1 MLQPKLPKICARCGS
16 RQGTSFWEI
25 KGQVETLDSVTLVTI
40 WLGFLLFRRC
50 SYCFSLPVC
59 KPCRAVLEKSQK
71 VSITIKLIGV
81 VLGIILLGIY
91 ARFFVRN
98 EPIGTLIF
106 STVTFGGLIG
116 YALGSIVGGII
127 KLRSSSYICSFNG
140 RYFQFKNKNFHHQFA
155 IMNPTLVKK

>member
-1 MLQPKLPKICARCGS
+1 MLQPELPKICARCGL
-16 RQGTSFWEI
+16 RQGTSFWKI
-25 KGQVETLDSVTLVTI
+25 KGQVSKVDSLTLVTF
-40 WLGFLLFRRC
+40 WLGFVLFQRF

-59 KPCRAVLEKSQK
+59 NPCRAVLEKSQK
-71 VSITIKLIGV
+71 VSVLIKLIGAI
-81 VLGIILLGIY
+81 LGIIVLGIY
-91 ARFFVRN
+91 ARFIIRR
-98 EPIGTLIF
+98 ESIGTLIF

-140 RYFQFKNKNFHHQFA
+140 QYFQFKNKNFHRQFA

>member
-1 MLQPKLPKICARCGS
+1 
-16 RQGTSFWEI
+16 
-25 KGQVETLDSVTLVTI
+25 
-40 WLGFLLFRRC
+40 
-50 SYCFSLPVC
+50 
-59 KPCRAVLEKSQK
+59 VLEKSQK